1 MLYNFVSIRS
11 APLAKRRKVRRA
23 CDFCRQHRV
32 RCDGRLPC
40 GQCLT
45 NKVECKKPSQHS
57 YSHPHPNPHPLPS
70 TSGNRELQPSAPS
83 SFPHPQPAPPS
94 APNQAVVSQQVR
106 PRLSSPRTPSIHHA
120 GVAPLSQHLDSFA
133 GFISRVNSFCTVVSQ
148 MSTQPSPHP
157 PIESAPADVPCSSRD
172 LLRRGEPILSQLTP
186 NSLNELQAT
195 LFDIFWTRYYFLMP
209 IVSSEDLA
217 NKSDG
222 QSEPLRQALMAYCL
236 QSIYHAGLHNRLL
249 SIQKGM
255 ASSDHGENPS
265 QSPLVA
271 KLFVTLFQQA
281 LATNNTYL
289 LYAEPSL
296 ADVQRHLLMAAFL
309 LNSGE
314 PQAAYNILGVA
325 MRLTQSLDLQRLPRT
340 HLPPQEAE
348 ARQRIWWKLVHLDF
362 HCSRLLGK
370 PMAVSLNDKT
380 ITMPHPTPES
390 SVAAPDLTYY
400 SASISLTVAARQV
413 AESLENHLH
422 AVSGTVDSVTKIER
436 YAHHL
441 SREIKHLYEWKDRI
455 LNAKLF
461 PNMTLAC
468 GAYQPEAMTATEDGL
483 KHDHDARLSFHLAP
497 AVILQRTLLE
507 LQYHDIVLW
516 VHHSFI
522 QFPSRGLV
530 PQRSPQADVHA
541 TTAIQ
546 HALTVTDLIRLRM
559 LYHDVLYGSS
569 EIYQYLWNAVL
580 TLIGFMLAYPLCYW
594 FPRAQQHV
602 ERSLQ
607 IFEAAGPA
615 NPIASRAAHLT
626 RYLLG
631 RVSALM
637 ELLSS
642 QSSAP
647 NDRTDGRGVQAL
659 DPVEPE
665 KKQQQQQPP
674 LFTSEDDALWSCADI
689 VDPNIWYG
697 YCHEINDML
706 MDVPEI
712 SLGTDFFTS

>member
-11 APLAKRRKVRRA
+11 TPLVKRRKVRRA

-40 GQCLT
+40 GQCVT
-45 NKVECKKPSQHS
+45 NKVPCNKPSQHS
-57 YSHPHPNPHPLPS
+57 HSHPHPNAHPRPS
-70 TSGNRELQPSAPS
+70 SSGNRELQPSGPS
-83 SFPHPQPAPPS
+83 GFPHAQPAPPS
-94 APNQAVVSQQVR
+94 APNQAVPGQQVR
-106 PRLSSPRTPSIHHA
+106 PRLSPPRTPSIHHA
-120 GVAPLSQHLDSFA
+120 AVAPLSRHLDSFA
-133 GFISRVNSFCTVVSQ
+133 SFISRVNNFCSVVSQ
-148 MSTQPSPHP
+148 MSTRPSPQP
-157 PIESAPADVPCSSRD
+157 TEAAPADVPCSSRD
-172 LLRRGEPILSQLTP
+172 LRGGVEPVLAQLTP
-186 NSLNELQAT
+186 DSLNELQET
-195 LFDIFWTRYYFLMP
+195 LFDIFWTRYHFLMP
-209 IVSSEDLA
+209 IVSAEDLA
-217 NKSDG
+217 GMLDG
-222 QSEPLRQALMAYCL
+222 RSEPLRQAAMAYCL

-249 SIQKGM
+249 GIQKGM
-255 ASSDHGENPS
+255 VSSGDVENPS

-281 LATNNTYL
+281 LATNNAYII
-289 LYAEPSL
+289 YAEPTM
-296 ADVQRHLLMAAFL
+296 ADVQRHLFMAAFL

-314 PQAAYNILGVA
+314 HQAAYNIMGVA

-340 HLPPQEAE
+340 HLPPQEVE
-348 ARQRIWWKLVHLDF
+348 TRQRIWWKLVHLDF

-380 ITMPHPTPES
+380 ITVPHPTPES
-390 SVAAPDLTYY
+390 SVTAPDLSYY
-400 SASISLTVAARQV
+400 SASISLTVTARQV
-413 AESLENHLH
+413 AKSLEDHLH
-422 AVSGTVDSVTKIER
+422 AVSETVDSVTKIER
-436 YAHHL
+436 YAHYL
-441 SREIKHLYEWKDRI
+441 SREIQHLYQWRDRI
-455 LNAKLF
+455 LEAKLF
-461 PNMTLAC
+461 PNITLAC
-468 GAYQPEAMTATEDGL
+468 GAYQPDAVAATQDGL
-483 KHDHDARLSFHLAP
+483 KQDHDARLSFHLAP

-546 HALTVTDLIRLRM
+546 HALTVTDLIHLRM
-559 LYHDVLYGSS
+559 LYHDGLYGCS
-569 EIYQYLWNAVL
+569 EVYQYLWNAVL

-594 FPRAQQHV
+594 FPLAQQHV

-607 IFEAAGPA
+607 IFEAAGPV

-647 NDRTDGRGVQAL
+647 NDRNDGRGVQTFDL
-659 DPVEPE
+659 VEPE
-665 KKQQQQQPP
+665 KQHQHQQP
-674 LFTSEDDALWSCADI
+674 TSITCEDDALWSCADT

-712 SLGTDFFTS
+712 PLGTEFFTS

>member
-32 RCDGRLPC
+32 RCDGRSPC
-40 GQCLT
+40 GQCVT
-45 NKVECKKPSQHS
+45 NKVPCNKPLQHS
-57 YSHPHPNPHPLPS
+57 YSHVHPNSHPRPS
-70 TSGNRELQPSAPS
+70 SSGNRELQPSAPS
-83 SFPHPQPAPPS
+83 SFPHAQPAPPC
-94 APNQAVVSQQVR
+94 APNPVVLGQQGR
-106 PRLSSPRTPSIHHA
+106 PRGSPPRTPSIHHA
-120 GVAPLSQHLDSFA
+120 AVAPLSQPLDSFA
-133 GFISRVNSFCTVVSQ
+133 SFISRVNSFCSVVSQ
-148 MSTQPSPHP
+148 MSTRPSPQ
-157 PIESAPADVPCSSRD
+157 PIEAAPTDVPCSSRD
-172 LLRRGEPILSQLTP
+172 LLRRVEPVLAQLTP
-186 NSLNELQAT
+186 DSLKELQET
-195 LFDIFWTRYYFLMP
+195 VFDIFWTRYHFLMP

-217 NKSDG
+217 AKSDG
-222 QSEPLRQALMAYCL
+222 RSEPLRQAAMAYCL

-249 SIQKGM
+249 GIQKDM
-255 ASSDHGENPS
+255 VASDHGENPS

-281 LATNNTYL
+281 LATNNAYIT
-289 LYAEPSL
+289 YAEPTV
-296 ADVQRHLLMAAFL
+296 ADVQRHLFMAAFL

-314 PQAAYNILGVA
+314 HQAAYNIMGVA

-340 HLPPQEAE
+340 HLPPPEAE
-348 ARQRIWWKLVHLDF
+348 TRQRIWWKLVHLDF

-370 PMAVSLNDKT
+370 PMAISLNDRT
-380 ITMPHPTPES
+380 ITVPNPTPES
-390 SVAAPDLTYY
+390 SVAAPDLSYY
-400 SASISLTVAARQV
+400 SASTSLTVTARQV
-413 AESLENHLH
+413 AKSLEDHLH
-422 AVSGTVDSVTKIER
+422 AVSGTVDSVTKIEH

-441 SREIKHLYEWKDRI
+441 SREIQHLYQWRDRI
-455 LNAKLF
+455 REAKLF

-468 GAYQPEAMTATEDGL
+468 GAYQPDAVTATEDGL

-546 HALTVTDLIRLRM
+546 HALTATDLIRLRM
-559 LYHDVLYGSS
+559 LYHDILYGCS
-569 EIYQYLWNAVL
+569 EVYQYLWNAVL

-594 FPRAQQHV
+594 FPLAQQHV
-602 ERSLQ
+602 EQSLQ
-607 IFEAAGPA
+607 IFEAAGPV
-615 NPIASRAAHLT
+615 NPIASRAAYLT

-647 NDRTDGRGVQAL
+647 NDRTDGRDVQTL

-665 KKQQQQQPP
+665 KQQQQHPP
-674 LFTSEDDALWSCADI
+674 AFTSEDDALWSCADT

-706 MDVPEI
+706 MDVPQI
-712 SLGTDFFTS
+712 PLGTDFFTS

>member
-45 NKVECKKPSQHS
+45 NKVQCNKPPQHS
-57 YSHPHPNPHPLPS
+57 YSHQHTSPHPLPS
-70 TSGNRELQPSAPS
+70 SGNGELQPSAPS
-83 SFPHPQPAPPS
+83 SLPHAQAAPPVP
-94 APNQAVVSQQVR
+94 PNQAVTSQQVR
-106 PRLSSPRTPSIHHA
+106 PQSNPPQTPSIHHA
-120 GVAPLSQHLDSFA
+120 AAAPLSQHLDSFA
-133 GFISRVNSFCTVVSQ
+133 SFISRVNSFCTVVSQ
-148 MSTQPSPHP
+148 MSTHPSPQLVD
-157 PIESAPADVPCSSRD
+157 SAPADVPSSSPD
-172 LLRRGEPILSQLTP
+172 LLRRVEPLLSQLTP
-186 NSLNELQAT
+186 DSLHELQKT
-195 LFDIFWTRYYFLMP
+195 LFDIFWNRYHFLMP

-217 NKSDG
+217 GKLDG
-222 QSEPLRQALMAYCL
+222 RSEPLRHALMAYCL

-249 SIQKGM
+249 SIQKGVV
-255 ASSDHGENPS
+255 SSDHGENPS

-271 KLFVTLFQQA
+271 KLFVTLFQQG
-281 LATNNTYL
+281 LATNNVYL
-289 LYAEPSL
+289 LYAEPTL
-296 ADVQRHLLMAAFL
+296 ADVQRHLFMAAFL

-314 PQAAYNILGVA
+314 HQAAYNIIGVA
-325 MRLTQSLDLQRLPRT
+325 MRLTQSLDLQRLART
-340 HLPPQEAE
+340 HPPPQEVE
-348 ARQRIWWKLVHLDF
+348 IRQRIWWKLVHLDF

-380 ITMPHPTPES
+380 ITMPHPTPDS
-390 SVAAPDLTYY
+390 SVAAPDLSYY
-400 SASISLTVAARQV
+400 SASISLTVVARQV

-441 SREIKHLYEWKDRI
+441 SREIKHLYQWKDRI
-455 LNAKLF
+455 LEAKLF
-461 PNMTLAC
+461 PNITLAC
-468 GAYQPEAMTATEDGL
+468 GAYQPEAVTAAEDGL

-516 VHHSFI
+516 IHHSFI

-607 IFEAAGPA
+607 IFEAAGPV

-647 NDRTDGRGVQAL
+647 NDRNDGRGVQTF

-665 KKQQQQQPP
+665 KKQQQLPS
-674 LFTSEDDALWSCADI
+674 FTSEDDALWSCADT
-689 VDPNIWYG
+689 VEPSIWYG

-712 SLGTDFFTS
+712 SLGSEFLMS